1 MKFSSKKL
9 AAVLF
14 AALIA
19 VTAFPFS
26 VSAQEMIKIDGAH
39 FPENKFRTF
48 VSSRFDT
55 DNDGYLSEDE
65 INAVVEI
72 RFNNGYGD
80 TTGIEYFTNL
90 KEMWYRNDVSFD
102 LYKLDLSKNT
112 KLEKLTLYTTSL
124 EELDLSNNTKLTE
137 ISIVHDELRSRLTSL
152 KLGSKPC
159 LKSLSC
165 TGTHIT
171 EIDLDGV
178 NPDTLTSLDLSDN
191 RLETID
197 ISRFSNLGEIWG
209 VLYLDHNRLTAV
221 DMSKNNYSQ
230 LNRAEIGVNT
240 ALNYQEYFAKVS
252 SDGTI
257 DLTNLQGVSG
267 FDVSKA
273 SNWQGG
279 TVNGTTLT
287 PDSLNTPVTY
297 DYKCADRF
305 TMSCTI
311 IPVSDKALSPDF
323 SLSWEKGSKKT
334 DLRVQWFD
342 SFLTTTKP
350 VYEPTKTGLTTTVKY
365 EVKIYSGSVS
375 AENLLKKYT
384 VDGGYWT
391 FLRDF
396 LEDSS
401 APASA
406 KLIFTV
412 QAVEYLQFGYGVG
425 KDRVVRFEET
435 TGNKS
440 AVAVSEP
447 YNYNTV
453 NIKTV
458 SEVNLINTKLVYNEN
473 EVPSFTAEV
482 AAADKAKYEI
492 VFEEIQDIDKTNT
505 NNVLGFANS
514 RHDEDIPFPGYAIKK
529 VTADGNYYV
538 AFELRPKDGYAFA
551 NDVKVSI
558 NGAAPISFTASE
570 NLLFAPLAAKVT
582 VTPAAHSH
590 TDADKDYICDTCGK
604 ITVKIIPGILEQG
617 KRTQPTVNDARSALR
632 FSVNLDKPTALQ
644 KVIFDTDFNGKI
656 TVDDARNI
664 LRVSVK
670 LDSISDWK
678 ISKYL

>member
-26 VSAQEMIKIDGAH
+26 VSAQEMIKIDGTH
-39 FPENKFRTF
+39 FPEYKFRTF

-55 DNDGYLSEDE
+55 DNDGYLSENE
-65 INAVVEI
+65 INAVEEI

-124 EELDLSNNTKLTE
+124 EELDLSNNTNLTE
-137 ISIVHDELRSRLTSL
+137 ISIIHDKLRSRLTTL

-159 LKSLSC
+159 LEYLAC

-171 EIDLDGV
+171 EIDLDGI
-178 NPDTLTSLDLSDN
+178 NPDTLTSLDLSNN
-191 RLETID
+191 RLESVD
-197 ISRFSNLGEIWG
+197 VSRFSKLGTIWG
-209 VLYLDHNRLTAV
+209 VLDLASNRLTAI
-221 DMSKNNYSQ
+221 DMSKNDYPQ
-230 LNRAEIGVNT
+230 LNRPDVTDNAR
-240 ALNYQEYFAKVS
+240 LNYQEYFAEVS

-257 DLTNLQGVSG
+257 DLAKLNKVSG

-311 IPVSDKALSPDF
+311 IPVSAKALSPDF
-323 SLSWEKGSKKT
+323 TLSWDKGSTKT

-350 VYEPTKTGLTTTVKY
+350 VYEPTKTGLTTTINYIVCVY
-365 EVKIYSGSVS
+365 AGGVS
-375 AENLLKKYT
+375 ENNLLQKYT
-384 VDGGYWT
+384 SLGGYSIY
-391 FLRDF
+391 LRD
-396 LEDSS
+396 LLTGSN
-401 APASA
+401 APANT

-412 QAVEYLQFGYGVG
+412 QAVEYLQFGYGTG
-425 KDRVVRFEET
+425 KDRVVRFEEQ

-440 AVAVSEP
+440 AVAVSQP
-447 YNYNTV
+447 YNYTTNL
-453 NIKTV
+453 KTI
-458 SEVNLINTKLVYNEN
+458 SEVNIVGTKLIYKEN
-473 EVPSFTAEV
+473 EAPSFMAKV
-482 AAADKAKYEI
+482 AAADSAKYEI
-492 VFEEIQDIDKTNT
+492 SYEEIQDIDKTNI

-514 RHDEDIPFPGYAIKK
+514 RHDEDIPFPGYAIKNL
-529 VTADGNYYV
+529 TADGNYYI
-538 AFELRPKDGYAFA
+538 AFELTPKDGYAFA
-551 NDVKVSI
+551 KTVKVSV
-558 NGAAPISFTASE
+558 NGAAPVSFTASD

-590 TDADKDYICDTCGK
+590 TDANKDYICDTCGK

-664 LRVSVK
+664 LRVSVN

>member
-26 VSAQEMIKIDGAH
+26 VSAQEMIKIDNKH
-39 FPENKFRTF
+39 FPEDKFRTF

-65 INAVVEI
+65 INAVEEI

-124 EELDLSNNTKLTE
+124 EELDLSNNTNLTE
-137 ISIVHDELRSRLTSL
+137 ISIIHDKLRSRLTTL

-159 LKSLSC
+159 LESLSC

-171 EIDLDGV
+171 EIDLDGI
-178 NPDTLTSLDLSDN
+178 NPDTLTSLNLSDN

-197 ISRFSNLGEIWG
+197 ISRFSNLGKIWG

-230 LNRAEIGVNT
+230 LNRPEISNNT
-240 ALNYQEYFAKVS
+240 SLDYQEYFAEVS

-287 PDSLNTPVTY
+287 PDALNTPITY
-297 DYKCADRF
+297 DYKCSDRF

-311 IPVSDKALSPDF
+311 IPVSATALSPDF
-323 SLSWEKGSKKT
+323 TLSWDKGSTKT
-334 DLRVQWFD
+334 DLRAQWFD

-350 VYEPTKTGLTTTVKY
+350 VYEPTKSGLTTTINYIVCVY
-365 EVKIYSGSVS
+365 AGSVS
-375 AENLLKKYT
+375 ENNLLQKYT
-384 VDGGYWT
+384 SLGGYYIY
-391 FLRDF
+391 LRD
-396 LEDSS
+396 LLTGSN
-401 APASA
+401 APANT

-412 QAVEYLQFGYGVG
+412 QAVEYLQFGYGTG
-425 KDRVVRFEET
+425 KDRVVRFEEQ

-440 AVAVSEP
+440 AVAVSQP
-447 YNYNTV
+447 YNYTTNL
-453 NIKTV
+453 KTI
-458 SEVNLINTKLVYNEN
+458 SEVNIVDAKLTYKEN
-473 EVPSFTAEV
+473 EAPSFTAKV
-482 AAADKAKYEI
+482 ASADSAKYGI
-492 VFEEIQDIDKTNT
+492 SYEEIQDIDKTNI

-514 RHDEDIPFPGYAIKK
+514 RHDEDTPFPGYAIKK
-529 VTADGNYYV
+529 LTADGNYYITL
-538 AFELRPKDGYAFA
+538 ELTPKDGYAFA
-551 NDVKVSI
+551 KTVKVSV
-558 NGAAPISFTASE
+558 NGAAPVSFTASE

-582 VTPAAHSH
+582 VTSAAHSH
-590 TDADKDYICDTCGK
+590 TDANGDYICDTCDK

-644 KVIFDTDFNGKI
+644 KIIFDTDFNGKI